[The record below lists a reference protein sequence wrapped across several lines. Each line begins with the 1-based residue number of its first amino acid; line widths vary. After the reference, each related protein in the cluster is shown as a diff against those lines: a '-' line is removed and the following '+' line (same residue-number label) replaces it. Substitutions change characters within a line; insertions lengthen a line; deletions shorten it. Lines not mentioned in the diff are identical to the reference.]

1 MQHPPGLPHPDL
13 MIRGTRSSP
22 DAATELDVAALHH
35 ARRAP
40 RDFTVDHIVA
50 PTDAIARSVLGRG
63 AGRAD

>member
-1 MQHPPGLPHPDL
+1 